1 MKKILL
7 PFIICSFLLISSF
20 VPAQEKIIKVWP
32 DKIPDSIVNNNYK
45 EQDLSNRNGIYR
57 ISKVTDP
64 TLSIFIPS
72 EGNSA
77 AVIICPG
84 GGYEHLAYTKE
95 GIDVAKWFNKIGVAA
110 FVLKYRLP
118 SDSIMKD
125 KTIGPLQ
132 DAQEAMRIVRR
143 NAKSWNINPDKIG
156 VIGFSAGGSLASLLC
171 THYNDKIYDC
181 DSTSAKPDF
190 SILLYPVISMK
201 ADITHMGSRI
211 NLLGD
216 NPSEKEIKYFSS
228 ELNVGPNTPPAF
240 LALAENDKTVPLP
253 NSIDYFLA
261 LKKYHIP
268 AELHIFQKDGHGF
281 GLGKKG
287 DTDSYWPVICEN
299 WLKAINLLN

>member
-1 MKKILL
+1 MKKTLRLFIL
-7 PFIICSFLLISSF
+7 IIFLLISPF
-20 VPAQEKIIKVWP
+20 IAAQLKVIKVWP
-32 DKIPDSIVNNNYK
+32 DNIPGAIANNNYK
-45 EQDLSNRNGIYR
+45 EQDLSNGNGIYR

-64 TLSIFIPS
+64 TLSIFQPS
-72 EGNSA
+72 EGNGA

-84 GGYEHLAYTKE
+84 GGYVHLAYAKE
-95 GIDVAKWFNKIGVAA
+95 GVDVAKWLNKIGIAA

-118 SDSIMKD
+118 SDAIMKD

-132 DAQEAMRIVRR
+132 DAQEAIRIVRR
-143 NAKSWNINPDKIG
+143 NAKSWNINPGKIG

-201 ADITHMGSRI
+201 ADITHMGSRK

-216 NPSEKEIKYFSS
+216 NPSQKEIKYFSS
-228 ELNVGPNTPPAF
+228 ELNVRPSTPPAF
-240 LALAENDKTVPLP
+240 LALAENDKTVPP
-253 NSIDYFLA
+253 QNSIDYFLA
-261 LKKYHIP
+261 LKKYSIP
-268 AELHIFQKDGHGF
+268 AELHIFQTGGHGF

-287 DTDSYWPVICEN
+287 ETESYWPVICEN
-299 WLKAINLLN
+299 WLRAIKILN